1 MRILLTNDD
10 GIEAAGL
17 KTLAAILAETHEV
30 FVVAPDRER
39 SATGHAITMHKPI
52 YPETVDWGKSGIT
65 AWKVNGTPADCVK
78 LAIRA
83 LLPTAPDLVLAGI
96 NHGSNLGRDIFYSG
110 TVSAAMEAMFT
121 GVPALALSAKTFDQ
135 DSLAWIAAFVAQWLN
150 SPRWQGPTAGEC
162 FNVNFPDLG
171 QDLPGR
177 LVWVPLGHREYQEK
191 FWQHENPRGQ
201 RYYWLA
207 GEPRDPWDDNPSDVN
222 AIHQGL
228 IAATPI
234 DLDVTA
240 RQRIDQLEAVEVAR
254 LSITHPPK
262 RAR

>member
-17 KTLAAILAETHEV
+17 KTLAAILAETHQV

-39 SATGHAITMHKPI
+39 SAIGHAITVHKPI
-52 YPETVDWGKSGIT
+52 YPRTIDWGASGIT

-78 LAIRA
+78 LAVRA
-83 LLPTAPDLVLAGI
+83 LLPDSPDLVLAGI

-110 TVSAAMEAMFT
+110 TVSAAIEAMFT
-121 GVPALALSAKTFDQ
+121 GVPALALSAKTFDRAT
-135 DSLAWIAAFVAQWLN
+135 LEWISAFVGQWI
-150 SPRWQGPTAGEC
+150 SSSWWQRPAAGEF
-162 FNVNFPDLG
+162 FNVNFPNLDQG
-171 QDLPGR
+171 LPAR
-177 LVWVPLGHREYQEK
+177 LVWVPLGRREYQET

-207 GEPRDPWDDNPSDVN
+207 GEPRDPLDDSPSDVN
-222 AIHQGL
+222 AVHQGL

-240 RQRIDQLEAVEVAR
+240 RQRIAQLEAVDVTR
-254 LSITHPPK
+254 LSISHPRQ